1 MNHQSSNNSLS
12 TKMIHIIDFH
22 ITKSDRSI
30 SMEFHIISICFRFG
44 ILISDIGGRQR
55 SSRELFFCILFQP
68 EHILFS
74 DNDSFS
80 GFHISIFSSGILHGN
95 FQLRNLDPGKCL
107 IKNIQSINI
116 KGFRYR
122 FNRNMNGF
130 ISYHIFQQKTFLFC
144 LIFIAIII
152 RDCLFQTLR
161 LYRRYNIQ
169 KFIYHIHRFI
179 NGIFSSRN
187 FFDNFTSNEINLYLK
202 TLTNI
207 LSVRYTIRIQDNIH
221 IFISELRHQI
231 LRNNL
236 RDNSFSTI
244 TVRSFISFFQF
255 LFL

>member
-12 TKMIHIIDFH
+12 PKMIHIINLH
-22 ITKSDRSI
+22 ITKSDRGI
-30 SMEFHIISICFRFG
+30 SMEFHIISICFGFG
-44 ILISDIGGRQR
+44 ILISDIGRRQR

-80 GFHISIFSSGILHGN
+80 GFYISIFSSGILHRN
-95 FQLRNLDPGKCL
+95 FQLRNLNPGKCL
-107 IKNIQSINI
+107 IESIQSINI

-122 FNRNMNGF
+122 FNGNMNGF
-130 ISYHIFQQKTFLFC
+130 ISYHILQQKTFLFC
-144 LIFIAIII
+144 LILIAIII

-169 KFIYHIHRFI
+169 EFIYHIHCFI
-179 NGIFSSRN
+179 NGIFSSRD
-187 FFDNFTSNEINLYLK
+187 FFDNLTSNEINLYFK

-207 LSVRYTIRIQDNIH
+207 LSVRYSIGIQNNIH
-221 IFISELRHQI
+221 IFIPKLRHQM

-236 RDNSFSTI
+236 GNDSLSTI
-244 TVRSFISFFQF
+244 PIRSFISFFQF
-255 LFL
+255 LLL